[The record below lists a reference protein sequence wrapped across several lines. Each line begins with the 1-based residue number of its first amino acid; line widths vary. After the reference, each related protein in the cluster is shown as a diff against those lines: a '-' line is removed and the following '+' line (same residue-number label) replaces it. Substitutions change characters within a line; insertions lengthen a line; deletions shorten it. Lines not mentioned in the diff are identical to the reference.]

1 MIYITRILPI
11 LGAWL
16 MAFLLSLPAQAQLE
30 IDITKGNLDPVQI
43 AIPNFLA
50 TTQSERDL
58 GAQIANVIRAD
69 LERSGLFKALNPA
82 SFLET
87 QDNIDYKPT
96 FADWRIIKADA
107 LYQAEFG
114 QKARA
119 VFWWNSDYGMSS
131 PESSSKA

>member
-58 GAQIANVIRAD
+58 GVQIANVIRAD
-69 LERSGLFKALNPA
+69 LERSGLFIALNPA

-87 QDNIDYKPT
+87 QDLSLIH
-96 FADWRIIKADA
+96 I
-107 LYQAEFG
+107 
-114 QKARA
+114 
-119 VFWWNSDYGMSS
+119 
-131 PESSSKA
+131 